1 MDHFLAHF
9 TNISL
14 SSQRKTNFM
23 KTITILL
30 LLYAVQISFFAQK
43 ELTLAEAVMEQYRKF
58 RPEYVFNFQ
67 WVPNSSDYS
76 YIDDYTTLVL
86 HNSKRK
92 RDTKLS
98 IEEVNKWIGAELSWF
113 SGMEWL
119 DKDCF
124 KLTDGQKYY
133 CVDPSKKT
141 GQVIFDAQ
149 KRTEN
154 SVFNLESLSLA
165 YTIDH
170 NLYVY
175 RNGKETNITE
185 HSDKAIVAGQA
196 IARSEFGIRNGIFWA
211 PKGNLLAFYEKDER
225 AVAEYPFLDITKTP
239 GVTSFI
245 RYPMAGQLSEKPK
258 VGIYNFTNSSLV
270 YIEPRGASD
279 DYLTNVSWSPNEGY
293 LVLAE
298 VTRDQKQMQVQLYD
312 AAGKFVRTLFTEEN
326 QRYVE
331 PEHPAYFINE
341 TQFIWF
347 SEKTGNTNLYLCDIN
362 GSMEQLTNNP
372 WEALSFEGVSRN
384 KSAVF
389 FMGTGESPLDTK
401 LFQVELRSKKQSELT
416 KSPGTHSAKVSPNG
430 MLIFNQFSSS
440 DVPNLTQI
448 TDINGKTLKKLLEA
462 QDLLK
467 PYKIGSTTLGKIK
480 AKDGSDLY
488 TRLIKP
494 SNFNEKQK
502 YPVLVYV
509 YGGPHAQMIT
519 NSYLNGADLWMH
531 WMAEQGYIVFT
542 LDNRGSAHRGFQFES
557 QIHRRLGTVEVEDQ
571 MAGVDYLKS
580 LPYVDANKMAVHGWS
595 FGGFMTISLMLREP
609 GIFTTGVAG
618 GPVTDWKFY
627 EAMYGERYMDTPETN
642 PNGYDAASLLNKTAN
657 LSGDLL
663 IIHGGVDDVVVPQHS
678 QALLKAFID
687 AGKQVDF
694 FEYPTHQHNV
704 RGKDRVH
711 LIEKVLKYILEKNV

>member
-1 MDHFLAHF
+1 
-9 TNISL
+9 
-14 SSQRKTNFM
+14 M
-23 KTITILL
+23 KV
-30 LLYAVQISFFAQK
+30 ASFFIFLFAIQFASFAQS
-43 ELTLAEAVMEQYRKF
+43 ELTLSEAVMEQWRKF
-58 RPEYVFNFQ
+58 RPEHVFNFQ
-67 WVPNSSDYS
+67 WVPNSTDYS

-92 RDTKLS
+92 RDTKIT

-133 CVDPSKKT
+133 CVDPVKKT
-141 GQVIFDAQ
+141 GKVIFDAQ
-149 KRTEN
+149 KQTEN
-154 SVFNLESLSLA
+154 SAFNLESLSMA
-165 YTIDH
+165 YTRKN

-175 RNGKETNITE
+175 RSGEEIALTNHT
-185 HSDKAIVAGQA
+185 DNAIVAGQA

-211 PKGNLLAFYEKDER
+211 PKGNLLAFYEKDESD
-225 AVAEYPFLDITKTP
+225 VAEYPFLDITKTP

-245 RYPMAGQLSEKPK
+245 RYPMTGQMSEKPK
-258 VGIYNFTNSSLV
+258 VGIYSLSNKSLV
-270 YIEPRGASD
+270 YIQPRGASD
-279 DYLTNVSWSPNEGY
+279 DYLTNVSWSPDERY
-293 LVLAE
+293 LILAE
-298 VTRDQKQMQVQLYD
+298 VTRDQKKMQVQLYD

-326 QRYVE
+326 KRYVE

-362 GSMEQLTNNP
+362 GSIEQLTNNP
-372 WEALSFEGVSRN
+372 WEALSFEGLSRN
-384 KSAVF
+384 KSAIF

-401 LFQVELRSKKQSELT
+401 LFQVELRSKKQFELT
-416 KSPGTHSAKVSPNG
+416 KAPGTHEAKVSPNG
-430 MLIFNQFSSS
+430 MLIFDQFSSITT
-440 DVPNLTQI
+440 PNLAQI
-448 TDINGKTLKKLLEA
+448 TDINGKTLKKILEA
-462 QDLLK
+462 EDKLK
-467 PYKIGSTTLGKIK
+467 SYKIGITALGKIK
-480 AKDGSDLY
+480 AKDGNDLH

-494 SNFNEKQK
+494 SNFDENKK

-509 YGGPHAQMIT
+509 YGGPHAQLIT
-519 NSYLNGADLWMH
+519 NSYLTGANLWMH
-531 WMAEQGYIVFT
+531 WMAEQGYLVFT

-557 QIHRRLGTVEVEDQ
+557 QIHRQVGTVEVEDQ
-571 MAGVDYLKS
+571 MTGVEYLKS
-580 LPYVDANKMAVHGWS
+580 LPYVDANRLAVHGWS
-595 FGGFMTISLMLREP
+595 FGGFMTISLMLRQP
-609 GIFTTGVAG
+609 GTFTTGVAG
-618 GPVTDWKFY
+618 GPVTDWKYY

-642 PNGYDAASLLNKTAN
+642 PEGYAASSLLNKTN
-657 LSGDLL
+657 QLKGDLL

-687 AGKQVDF
+687 AGKQIDF

-711 LIEKVLKYILEKNV
+711 LIEKILKYIMEKNV